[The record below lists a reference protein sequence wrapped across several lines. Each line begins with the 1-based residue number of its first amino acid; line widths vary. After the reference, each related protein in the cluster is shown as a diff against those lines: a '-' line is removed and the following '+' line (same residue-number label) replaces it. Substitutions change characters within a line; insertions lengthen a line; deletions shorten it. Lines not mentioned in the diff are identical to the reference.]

1 MSAVMGGGAGRS
13 GILSLTIKDKSVLY
27 AAYMPF
33 IREGGLFIPTSKQY
47 QLGDEVFML
56 LKLMEEPEKIPV
68 AGKVVWITPK
78 GAQGNKVAGI
88 GVQFTGEDNMARD
101 KIETLLAGAL
111 KSDRLTHTM

>member
-1 MSAVMGGGAGRS
+1 MSGMGSRS

-33 IREGGLFIPTSKQY
+33 IKDGGLFIPTNKHY

-56 LKLMEEPEKIPV
+56 LKLMDEPEKIPV

-78 GAQGNKVAGI
+78 GAQGNKVSGV

-101 KIETLLAGAL
+101 KIETFLAGAL
-111 KSDRLTHTM
+111 KSDRVTHTM